1 MMKRG
6 IKERLEENSFIKLF
20 KIAPKSAKTM
30 TIIGAML
37 DILLVVFVLFSPY
50 ITPYDALEMSKDTL
64 QAPSTRHIMGTD
76 LLGRDLFSRLI
87 AGTKYS
93 LGVSLIA
100 VGLSLTIGLLLGSI
114 SGYLSGPLDRFLM
127 LIMDSLYV
135 FPSFIFVLI
144 MAVVLGPGIW
154 QTALA
159 VCFGRIPANYRMIRS
174 ITLSIKERGF
184 IEAEKILGANNMH
197 IILNH
202 IAPFYLSILFV
213 TVSLGLAG
221 GTLAIAGL
229 GFLGLGIPPPTP
241 EWGTELAMGR
251 AFLLRGA
258 WWGVVFPGVF
268 VLTAMLGFNLLS
280 EGLNTILNP
289 ALRRLK

>member
-1 MMKRG
+1 MSMG
-6 IKERLEENSFIKLF
+6 LKERLSNSSFVKLF
-20 KIAPKSAKTM
+20 KIAPKSAKAM
-30 TIIGAML
+30 TIIGGVFCF
-37 DILLVVFVLFSPY
+37 ILVIFVLFGSY
-50 ITPYDALEMSKDTL
+50 IVPYDPLEFSDDLLQPPSSK
-64 QAPSTRHIMGTD
+64 HIMGTD

-87 AGTKYS
+87 VGSKYS

-100 VGLSLTIGLLLGSI
+100 VGLSLSIGLLLGSI
-114 SGYLSGPLDRFLM
+114 SGFFGGPVDRVLM

-135 FPSFIFVLI
+135 FPGFIFVLI

-159 VCFGRIPANYRMIRS
+159 VSFGRIPSNFRMIRS

-184 IEAEKILGANNMH
+184 IEAEKVLGASNMH
-197 IILNH
+197 IIFTH

-213 TVSLGLAG
+213 TVSLGLAR
-221 GTLAIAGL
+221 GTLAISGL

-251 AFLLRGA
+251 GFLLRGA
-258 WWGVVFPGVF
+258 WWGVVFP
-268 VLTAMLGFNLLS
+268 MLAFNLLS
-280 EGLNTILNP
+280 EGLDAILNP
-289 ALRRLK
+289 TVRRLK